1 MSDRKTY
8 DRELR
13 VIGQS
18 LEARRVNVFELK
30 TEGDQYV
37 VRGDPEKDPS
47 LMAKLRDW
55 GERIRGQALASS
67 ITYGPSDLEQLEQKG
82 RSQRAR
88 PNRLPDFYSLS
99 STLRTVGSYLDQKGA
114 DLLEIHKRPLSL
126 TLLYQNQYGHPDV
139 EERSIASFYNLFI
152 DLYGKRGEKINL
164 SSEKK
169 TGL

>member
-1 MSDRKTY
+1 MSDSKTY

-18 LEARRVNVFELK
+18 LEARRINVFELK
-30 TEGDQYV
+30 TEGDRYV

-47 LMAKLRDW
+47 LLAKLRDW
-55 GERIRGQALASS
+55 GERIRGQALGSS
-67 ITYGPSDLEQLEQKG
+67 ISYAPADLERLEQQG
-82 RSQRAR
+82 RSQRSR

-126 TLLYQNQYGHPDV
+126 TILYQNQHGHPDV

-152 DLYGKRGEKINL
+152 DLYGRRGEKMNP
-164 SSEKK
+164 SVEKK
-169 TGL
+169 PGL